1 MSKAEE
7 LRDGIPGAKL
17 VVLERSGH
25 FAPLEE
31 PEAFREAVF
40 DFLGI

>member
-1 MSKAEE
+1 M
-7 LRDGIPGAKL
+7 RDGIPDATL

-31 PEAFREAVF
+31 PEAFRQAVF
-40 DFLGI
+40 DFLGV